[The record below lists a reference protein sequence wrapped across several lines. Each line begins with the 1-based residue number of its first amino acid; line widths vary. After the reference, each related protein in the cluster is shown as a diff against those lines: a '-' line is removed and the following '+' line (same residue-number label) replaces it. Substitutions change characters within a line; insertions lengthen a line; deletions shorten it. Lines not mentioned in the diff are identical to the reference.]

1 MLDSHPYLLTYT
13 AEQLE
18 GELLYLT
25 TMMALPRP
33 AVVQACAAQSELLLM
48 GTKAGAL
55 NTGRAA
61 EALGAASKAT
71 GRAAQVQ
78 AGAQAAALRARAKRG
93 GT

>member
-48 GTKAGAL
+48 GTKGAL